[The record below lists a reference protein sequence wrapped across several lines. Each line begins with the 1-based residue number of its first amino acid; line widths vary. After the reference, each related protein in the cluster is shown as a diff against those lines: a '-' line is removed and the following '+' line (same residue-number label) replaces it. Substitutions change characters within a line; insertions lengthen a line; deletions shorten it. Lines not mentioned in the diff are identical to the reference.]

1 MTKQDDPAKSDA
13 LIMQPRGVLA
23 TFLPELMPAA
33 VVGLFVLA
41 LLYTLYLA
49 AGLFIPVLLA
59 MFLSIVFRPVVRW
72 MQRLRVPAHLAA
84 ICLTSLLL
92 AGLIGGAAMVI
103 GPAAD
108 LVERLPRIQT
118 ELEIKLW
125 PVKKSLED
133 ARKAS
138 EKIEKITS
146 SESKGQ
152 PATVVRGP
160 TLAER
165 IVDYTGGTI
174 TQALITLVL
183 LYFFLA
189 EGRNTIERAI
199 KRMPWEKHRNFAI
212 LIVENIQARIS
223 SYLQTL
229 FLIAVGLGLTT
240 GIALAIVGMPDP
252 VFWGVFAGAMV
263 FLPYLGPLVVLVALT
278 GASVLEF
285 DTAWAMALPPLIYAV
300 LTAIEGYFITPS
312 ILGRRLT
319 LGPINVFLSMLFW
332 TWLWGIPG
340 ALLSVPI
347 LACLQ
352 IAGYQIMKAQK
363 EKIAENGNHEMTAST
378 G

>member
-1 MTKQDDPAKSDA
+1 
-13 LIMQPRGVLA
+13 
-23 TFLPELMPAA
+23 
-33 VVGLFVLA
+33 
-41 LLYTLYLA
+41 
-49 AGLFIPVLLA
+49 
-59 MFLSIVFRPVVRW
+59 
-72 MQRLRVPAHLAA
+72 
-84 ICLTSLLL
+84 
-92 AGLIGGAAMVI
+92 MVI